1 MIDKDGMRMRLKT
14 EAFDYEKKAIEKLR
28 HMKVGALFMD
38 MGTGK
43 TRTALELIYLRY
55 AAGKINHIIWLC
67 PCNVIGDL
75 KNGIREH
82 ANMDPD
88 LITICGIE
96 TLSTSYR
103 ANRALYSIA
112 QQKECFLVIDESLKV
127 KNPYALRSRNI
138 TRLSE
143 QVKYKL
149 ILNGTPISKCEAD
162 LFQQF
167 YILDPRILGYQS
179 FWSFAANHLVY
190 SDKYPGKV
198 VRVQNLDYLTDR
210 IAPFTFEVKRED
222 ALNNLYPKKHWDRCF
237 GLTDEQREEYERAK
251 CDFLSLQSWDANP
264 DSPIIYRTF
273 NALQQITSGE
283 FIATP
288 AYMQPIQHYPI
299 FDDPIQN
306 PRIQCLLN
314 VLQDYYNRGEKAVI
328 WCQFSREINDISRIV
343 EKEFGIQSALYY
355 GGINRRRRDSEKEKF
370 AGDTQFLIGNKS
382 CAGFG
387 LNLQFCHN
395 EVFYNNDWD
404 WATREQAED
413 RLHRVG
419 QTEVVNITDI
429 YAINT
434 IDVRILDCVAR
445 KENLSD
451 AFKAHM
457 HEKNFMAWLDGM
469 DEGDENFDKVRTIR
483 GAKAE

>member
-1 MIDKDGMRMRLKT
+1 MHDEMHLKT
-14 EAFDYEKKAIEKLR
+14 ELYDYEKQGVEKLK

-82 ANMDPD
+82 ADIAPD
-88 LITICGIE
+88 MLTICGIE

-103 ANRALYSIA
+103 ANRELYSLA
-112 QQKECFLVIDESLKV
+112 QQKECFLVVDESLKV

-179 FWSFAANHLVY
+179 YWSFAANHLVY

-210 IAPFTFEVKRED
+210 IAPFTFEVKKED
-222 ALNNLYPKKHWDRCF
+222 VLKLPSKNYQERAFR
-237 GLTDEQREEYERAK
+237 LTDEQRNEYERAK
-251 CDFLSLQSWDANP
+251 MDFLSMEVLESNP
-264 DSPIIYRTF
+264 DSPLIYRTF
-273 NALQQITSGE
+273 TAMQQITSGR

-288 AYMQPIQHYPI
+288 AVMQPMQTYPL
-299 FDDPIQN
+299 FDDPIDN
-306 PRIQCLLN
+306 PRIQRLFE
-314 VLQDYYNRGEKAVI
+314 VLQEYYDKKEKAVI
-328 WCQFSREINDISRIV
+328 WCQFSHEINDICRTI
-343 EKEFGIQSALYY
+343 KREFGIQPAMYY
-355 GGINRRRRDSEKEKF
+355 GKVSRRQREIEKDRF
-370 AGDTQFLIGNKS
+370 AGNAPFFVANKS

-395 EVFYNNDWD
+395 EIFYNNDWD

-419 QTEVVNITDI
+419 QKEDVRITDI
-429 YAINT
+429 YAVGT

-445 KENLSD
+445 KESLAD

-457 HEKNFMAWLDGM
+457 RKKNFMQWLDGM